1 MVYSYLICQT
11 NRNVVSMLSF
21 IRVYIASGFVP
32 NIFVT
37 TAGICRISN
46 GIFLILNVN
55 RCLIMEILVIL
66 KHISIFIDTTNKD
79 GDCNRCEEA
88 KSNRDVQ
95 PITVETPSALTR
107 SWLTTEDNLENI
119 VNHYTSVND
128 CSDSNT

>member
-1 MVYSYLICQT
+1 MVYSYLICQA
-11 NRNVVSMLSF
+11 NRNVVAMRSF

-37 TAGICRISN
+37 TAGICRITN
-46 GIFLILNVN
+46 EIFLILNVN

-79 GDCNRCEEA
+79 GDCNRCEEVNS
-88 KSNRDVQ
+88 KRVGK
-95 PITVETPSALTR
+95 PITVGIPSAWTR
-107 SWLTTEDNLENI
+107 KLTTEDNLENF